1 MCLGFLSVP
10 DDTEVLAYPDM
21 VVYAS
26 GVQEGKPFTS
36 DKFSV
41 SHQVSNAVFTCQGA
55 EATDKF
61 HSFFGI
67 GVASLVHHLEDYRKG
82 HAFVDDAKSEDI
94 DVSIAELPVGPVH
107 RQGIRSLTGMSFRM
121 SLAMRSVLMI
131 HSAISRWILRN
142 EEAVSAS
149 LSKADASFVYA
160 TRCTLQ
166 RAHII
171 MLIAFILAKFIS
183 FPKCSLN
190 IENKSL
196 LL

>member
-1 MCLGFLSVP
+1 MCFGLLSVP
-10 DDTEVLAYPDM
+10 DDMEVLAYPDM
-21 VVYAS
+21 VVYVP
-26 GVQEGKPFTS
+26 GVQECKPFTS
-36 DKFSV
+36 NKFSV
-41 SHQVSNAVFTCQGA
+41 SHQVSDAAFTSQGA

-61 HSFFGI
+61 HSLFCI
-67 GVASLVHHLEDYRKG
+67 GVAPLVHHIEDYRKG
-82 HAFVDDAKSEDI
+82 HDFVDDAESEDV
-94 DVSIAELPVGPVH
+94 DVSITELPVCPVH
-107 RQGIRSLTGMSFRM
+107 RQGTDMSFRM

-131 HSAISRWILRN
+131 HSAISSWILRN
-142 EEAVSAS
+142 EELASAS
-149 LSKADASFVYA
+149 LSNADASFVYA
-160 TRCTLQ
+160 IRCTLQ

>member
-26 GVQEGKPFTS
+26 GVQECKPFTS
-36 DKFSV
+36 NKFSV

-67 GVASLVHHLEDYRKG
+67 GVASLVHHLEDCRKG
-82 HAFVDDAKSEDI
+82 HAFVDDAESEDV
-94 DVSIAELPVGPVH
+94 DVISP
-107 RQGIRSLTGMSFRM
+107 LTGMSCRM
-121 SLAMRSVLMI
+121 SLAMRSVLMT
-131 HSAISRWILRN
+131 HSAISRWILRS
-142 EEAVSAS
+142 EELASAL
-149 LSKADASFVYA
+149 LSNADASLVYA
-160 TRCTLQ
+160 IRCTLQ
-166 RAHII
+166 RVHII
-171 MLIAFILAKFIS
+171 MLIALILAKFIS

-190 IENKSL
+190 IEN
-196 LL
+196 

>member
-1 MCLGFLSVP
+1 MCFGLLSVP
-10 DDTEVLAYPDM
+10 DDAEVLAYPDM

-26 GVQEGKPFTS
+26 GVQECQPFTS
-36 DKFSV
+36 NKFSV
-41 SHQVSNAVFTCQGA
+41 SHQVSDAAFTCQGA

-61 HSFFGI
+61 HSLFGI

-82 HAFVDDAKSEDI
+82 HAFVDDAESEDV
-94 DVSIAELPVGPVH
+94 DVSIAELPVCPVH
-107 RQGIRSLTGMSFRM
+107 ITGMSFRM
-121 SLAMRSVLMI
+121 SLAMRSVLMT

-142 EEAVSAS
+142 EEQASAS
-149 LSKADASFVYA
+149 LSNAAASFVYA
-160 TRCTLQ
+160 IRCTLQ